1 LGVNKGSLVLPPRSV
16 IHKEE
21 NTMIVVRFKVRA
33 RPEKAEELRAAF
45 QSVVAPSRKVQGALH
60 FDIGRDVTDPNSFI
74 AMEVFE
80 DRAALER
87 QEALAEVQKVI
98 ALLPNVLAGDP
109 EATIYNVS
117 SSEPWG

>member
-1 LGVNKGSLVLPPRSV
+1 
-16 IHKEE
+16 
-21 NTMIVVRFKVRA
+21 MIVVRFKVRA

-74 AMEVFE
+74 ATEVFE

-117 SSEPWG
+117 SEPWG

>member
-1 LGVNKGSLVLPPRSV
+1 
-16 IHKEE
+16 
-21 NTMIVVRFKVRA
+21 MIVVRFKVKA
-33 RPEKAEELRAAF
+33 QPEKAQELRVAF
-45 QSVVAPSRKVQGALH
+45 ESVVAPSRTVEGALH
-60 FDIGRDVTDPNSFI
+60 FDIAQDITDPNSFI
-74 AMEVFE
+74 ATEVFQ

-98 ALLPNVLAGDP
+98 ALLPNVLAGEP

>member
-1 LGVNKGSLVLPPRSV
+1 
-16 IHKEE
+16 
-21 NTMIVVRFKVRA
+21 MIVVRFKVRA
-33 RPEKAEELRAAF
+33 RPEEAEEFRAAF
-45 QSVVAPSRKVQGALH
+45 QSVVAPSRKVEGALH

-74 AMEVFE
+74 ATEVFE

-98 ALLPNVLAGDP
+98 SLLPNVLAGDP